1 MRYLT
6 TKQKQLKQNKK
17 NMYQQRIEEIKTM
30 IQQEGINFKQISDPK
45 AFEKNKLKRKLEFYR
60 AAIFYLETA
69 PKIEFIQSEI
79 NRMIK
84 QIEVRHA
91 AQAQIKSDTNFT
103 LRSKKEM
110 QEALNNTD
118 YKQQKEHLKML
129 QFCIE
134 GVN

>member
-1 MRYLT
+1 
-6 TKQKQLKQNKK
+6 
-17 NMYQQRIEEIKTM
+17 MYQQRIEEIKTM
-30 IQQEGINFKQISDPK
+30 IQQEGINFKQIADPK
-45 AFEKNKLKRKLEFYR
+45 AFEKNKLKRKLDFYR
-60 AAIFYLETA
+60 SAIFYLETA

-79 NRMIK
+79 NRMAK

-91 AQAQIKSDTNFT
+91 AQEQIKSDTNFT

-134 GVN
+134 GVK